1 MKCDDLDHLVRA
13 SLQRLVDDLNHAPW
27 VGRERELVSLFVFE
41 HLLDEGSRL
50 NPPLRP
56 GQVGIEVA
64 VPQHPPHGGRRRQP
78 NVCKDVVI
86 WPETRMTTWG
96 PDQQELR
103 YPLAVLEWK
112 SFNNVGTLERHNS
125 KRAEIERDREWLRV
139 ATGRSS
145 MRGYLISTNLAEM
158 RRSIACLL
166 VAGGVAQ
173 EHWIIE

>member
-41 HLLDEGSRL
+41 HLLDEGAKL

-64 VPQHPPHGGRRRQP
+64 VPQHPPHGGRRLRP

-86 WPETRMTTWG
+86 WPETRMTTWA
-96 PDQQELR
+96 PDQMELR
-103 YPLAVLEWK
+103 YPIAVLEWK
-112 SFNNVGTLERHNS
+112 SFNNVGTVERPNS
-125 KRAEIERDREWLRV
+125 KRAELARDLEWL
-139 ATGRSS
+139 
-145 MRGYLISTNLAEM
+145 
-158 RRSIACLL
+158 
-166 VAGGVAQ
+166 
-173 EHWIIE
+173 